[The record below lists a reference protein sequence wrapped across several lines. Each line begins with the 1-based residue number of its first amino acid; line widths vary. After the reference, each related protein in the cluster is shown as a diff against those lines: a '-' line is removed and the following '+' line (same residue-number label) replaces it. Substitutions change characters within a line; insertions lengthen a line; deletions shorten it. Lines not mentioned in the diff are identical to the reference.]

1 MSTLSKLFV
10 VMILVLA
17 LVLLGVNATLFAMRA
32 DFKHKWTEEARHH
45 YQTQMIKSAE
55 LADASTRIQLLE
67 DRIKTMTT
75 EAETA
80 KTEIAS
86 RGTQLEDARKQL
98 DLKQNE
104 IEKLLANEGTFVRAL
119 EVQNQQLADKDKA
132 VEEYKK
138 RSAADN
144 SKAANAMQDLMYQ
157 RQESER
163 LSRTSARSRTRTRIS
178 PATASACRRRS
189 RP

>member
-55 LADASTRIQLLE
+55 LADAGSRIAMLE
-67 DRIKTMTT
+67 DRVKALTQDLDNS
-75 EAETA
+75 

-86 RGTQLEDARKQL
+86 VRSQHEEARKEL
-98 DLKQNE
+98 GLKQNE
-104 IEKLLANEGTFVRAL
+104 IEKLVANEGTFVRQL
-119 EVQNQQLADKDKA
+119 DVQNQQISDMDKK

-138 RSAADN
+138 RSADAN
-144 SKAANAMQDLMYQ
+144 SKMQSAMQD
-157 RQESER
+157 
-163 LSRTSARSRTRTRIS
+163 
-178 PATASACRRRS
+178 
-189 RP
+189 